1 MVNHRPRESAG
12 NSKSLKRNRP
22 DVIEISSD
30 EDGDPTKVTDH
41 HRAKIDFQHT
51 SHVPPVPS
59 SPKPASV
66 LSNNPERYKLE
77 SARLARQQA
86 REIASNPTA
95 SSSTSIP
102 PASPQAVQV
111 PQQSEP
117 SGSDLIQNYWHS
129 TIKVTFNDWYPN
141 HPNALRIED
150 IIGPKNRIKMA
161 LVSSY
166 VAELPWVH
174 GLFDPKTPL
183 MVIRH
188 HTECGTFKVNERQ
201 NMFLCHP
208 PMLKTANGKARPGC
222 MHIKFFIIFYD
233 NFCRVAIPTANAVSF
248 DYEIVENAVWIQ
260 DFKCFNGNT
269 MGYSSRPAEEV
280 PPFRKTLENLLERM
294 GVPDSFRKPL
304 ADHDFRPAAAN
315 LVVSV
320 QGNHAADAPFGQTGL
335 AKELKNLRLQSGD
348 GTGRTATLECQGSSI
363 GSYDLKW
370 INNFYRCASGSAPTN
385 GPVESDLKNASS
397 TPPLSVLYPSLH
409 TVKNSKSGKAG
420 AGTLF
425 CNKASWEKAN
435 FPRDIF
441 KDTMSKRL
449 GVLMHVKMILG
460 LFNSDSSIE
469 SSGSRLASCL
479 DMPADG
485 GAESN
490 KDHVGFLYIGSHNF
504 TPAAWGRLTWKSG
517 SRLSSSLEISNWEM
531 GVVLPLKSLAQAEE
545 YVSWQRPLK
554 AYGHSGEDS
563 LIPWMQFSHG
573 R

>member
-111 PQQSEP
+111 PQQPEP
-117 SGSDLIQNYWHS
+117 SGSGLIQNYWHS

-222 MHIKFFIIFYD
+222 MHIKFFI
-233 NFCRVAIPTANAVSF
+233 A
-248 DYEIVENAVWIQ
+248 
-260 DFKCFNGNT
+260 
-269 MGYSSRPAEEV
+269 
-280 PPFRKTLENLLERM
+280 
-294 GVPDSFRKPL
+294 
-304 ADHDFRPAAAN
+304 
-315 LVVSV
+315 
-320 QGNHAADAPFGQTGL
+320 
-335 AKELKNLRLQSGD
+335 
-348 GTGRTATLECQGSSI
+348 
-363 GSYDLKW
+363 
-370 INNFYRCASGSAPTN
+370 
-385 GPVESDLKNASS
+385 
-397 TPPLSVLYPSLH
+397 
-409 TVKNSKSGKAG
+409 
-420 AGTLF
+420 
-425 CNKASWEKAN
+425 
-435 FPRDIF
+435 
-441 KDTMSKRL
+441 
-449 GVLMHVKMILG
+449 
-460 LFNSDSSIE
+460 
-469 SSGSRLASCL
+469 
-479 DMPADG
+479 
-485 GAESN
+485 
-490 KDHVGFLYIGSHNF
+490 
-504 TPAAWGRLTWKSG
+504 
-517 SRLSSSLEISNWEM
+517 
-531 GVVLPLKSLAQAEE
+531 
-545 YVSWQRPLK
+545 
-554 AYGHSGEDS
+554 
-563 LIPWMQFSHG
+563 
-573 R
+573 